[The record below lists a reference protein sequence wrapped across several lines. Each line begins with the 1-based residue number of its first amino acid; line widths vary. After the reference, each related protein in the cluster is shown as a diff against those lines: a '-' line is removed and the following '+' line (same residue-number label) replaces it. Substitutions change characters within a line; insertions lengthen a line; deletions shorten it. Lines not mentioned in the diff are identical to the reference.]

1 MVVVPLTMPANEA
14 DAARRSS
21 GANSSGADSMNW
33 IRVAAAGTLATSGV
47 LLVTGRRRAG
57 LLAAASGTAL
67 AMLDQKQMVR
77 AWWEALPGYLAE
89 VQSMLGR
96 VQGAVDELSAQRDK
110 LHRVLSK

>member
-14 DAARRSS
+14 HAAPR
-21 GANSSGADSMNW
+21 SSGADSMNW
-33 IRVAAAGTLATSGV
+33 VRVAAAGTLAASGV

-67 AMLDQKQMVR
+67 AMLDQKQTVR
-77 AWWEALPGYLAE
+77 AWWEALPGYLSE

-96 VQGAVDELSAQRDK
+96 VQGAVDELSAQREK
-110 LHRVLSK
+110 LHNVLSR